1 MPKTS
6 GVKKFS
12 NTVVVNSDERA
23 PSTTAYAAGDV
34 IGNLLTFSDIM
45 PGDFGGGT
53 LVGAELIDTST
64 VIASIDLLLFDSI
77 PDSTNYDSDNAALDI
92 ADTDLARAIGVI
104 SFSSADVKQ
113 FADNQIYF
121 VSGGSQGIYMNDD
134 NELYGVMVA
143 RSTPTYAP
151 SNVLM
156 VKLHIQ
162 RDAE

>member
-12 NTVVVNSDERA
+12 NTVVVGSNELT
-23 PSTTAYAAGDV
+23 PSTVAYTAGDV
-34 IGNLLTFSDIM
+34 VGNLLTFTDIV

-53 LVGAELIDTST
+53 LTGAELIDTST

-121 VSGGSQGIYMNDD
+121 VSGGSQGIYLNDD
-134 NELYGVMVA
+134 NELYGALVA
-143 RSTPTYAP
+143 RSAP
-151 SNVLM
+151 SYSSGETLM